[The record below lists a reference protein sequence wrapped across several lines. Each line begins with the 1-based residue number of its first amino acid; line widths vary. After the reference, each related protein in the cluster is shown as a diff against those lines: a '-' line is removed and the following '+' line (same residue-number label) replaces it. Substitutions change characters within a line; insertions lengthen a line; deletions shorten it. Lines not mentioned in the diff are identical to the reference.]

1 MEKTQRQRFFAT
13 FFNANAEIVK
23 NLNIPK
29 ARGAGEFVASYSEF
43 SLNTSIGSAEGVVE
57 YSEKIWSDR
66 LEEHLA
72 KQGAACITILTF
84 ANNDN
89 NQSAGAAL
97 ARVWKSAKAPGFEL
111 VTRGECNAKLL
122 AKAEEIT
129 QEDESAESGPA
140 LDEKM
145 QAAFSQSLTLQQ
157 EMKDC
162 MATKDDLIK
171 IDETVDAISFKMATK
186 DDISKMDAATQQ
198 LFMSMKESL
207 TAEFSNTIT
216 NQAQIIT
223 SLQES
228 MEKLEGV
235 ITTKDRDVANQAQT
249 IKELE
254 TVIVTK
260 DRDNQTLADHNFS
273 QRCVL
278 ARLNKEK
285 MDDANQI
292 KKLNEKIES
301 KDKTIL
307 DLVGKN
313 QILSPNNA
321 MQTKLDSL
329 DALMREFVDESRK
342 RKAA

>member
-1 MEKTQRQRFFAT
+1 MKLKRCYVS
-13 FFNANAEIVK
+13 FFNATQEIVGNMSFPK
-23 NLNIPK
+23 SRGEGDYLAAYSDFALNQTT
-29 ARGAGEFVASYSEF
+29 GF
-43 SLNTSIGSAEGVVE
+43 AEGLVE
-57 YSEKIWSDR
+57 FEEQVWNNA
-66 LEEHLA
+66 LEEKLA
-72 KQGAACITILTF
+72 VKGAACITILTF

-235 ITTKDRDVANQAQT
+235 ITNQAQT

>member
-1 MEKTQRQRFFAT
+1 VEKTQRQRFFAT

-72 KQGAACITILTF
+72 EQGAACITILTF

-111 VTRGECNAKLL
+111 VTRGECKAKLL

-145 QAAFSQSLTLQQ
+145 QVAFSQSLTLQQ

-171 IDETVDAISFKMATK
+171 IDETVDAISFNMATK
-186 DDISKMDAATQQ
+186 VIFPRWTQQ
-198 LFMSMKESL
+198 HRISS
-207 TAEFSNTIT
+207 
-216 NQAQIIT
+216 
-223 SLQES
+223 
-228 MEKLEGV
+228 
-235 ITTKDRDVANQAQT
+235 
-249 IKELE
+249 
-254 TVIVTK
+254 
-260 DRDNQTLADHNFS
+260 
-273 QRCVL
+273 
-278 ARLNKEK
+278 RL
-285 MDDANQI
+285 
-292 KKLNEKIES
+292 
-301 KDKTIL
+301 
-307 DLVGKN
+307 
-313 QILSPNNA
+313 
-321 MQTKLDSL
+321 
-329 DALMREFVDESRK
+329 
-342 RKAA
+342 